1 MFRLIARCNGPS
13 QRTVGHKFRLR
24 RRILNVHCFVFFQ
37 TGRQWYEEICL
48 MEFITSYDPCLLV
61 WVSGEG
67 ASIMETLPVSEVK
80 EVTHEL
86 LVLFLGKP
94 DLPPPSRLVR

>member
-1 MFRLIARCNGPS
+1 
-13 QRTVGHKFRLR
+13 
-24 RRILNVHCFVFFQ
+24 
-37 TGRQWYEEICL
+37 